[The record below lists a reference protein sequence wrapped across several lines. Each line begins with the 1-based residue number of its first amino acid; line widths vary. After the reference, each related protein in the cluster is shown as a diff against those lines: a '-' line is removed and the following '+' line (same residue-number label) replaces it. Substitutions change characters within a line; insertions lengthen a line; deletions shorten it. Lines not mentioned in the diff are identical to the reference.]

1 MVHELNLPKIAR
13 LLGVID
19 LVTIHPGDFV
29 FHEGD
34 GADGLFVV
42 QSGLLQAIVG
52 GTVYDTVTAGGIVGE
67 LAIVDEGR
75 RSASVRASTH
85 AELVKIDIPG
95 FLGLVEHEPEFAL
108 TVMRVMAQRLRMM
121 NRRQH
126 ADAA

>member
-19 LVTIHPGDFV
+19 LVTVHPGDFV

-34 GADGLFVV
+34 CADGLFVV
-42 QSGLLQAIVG
+42 QSGLLQVIVG
-52 GTVYDTVTAGGIVGE
+52 GAVYDTVAAGGIVGE

-95 FLGLVEHEPEFAL
+95 FLGLVEREPEFAL